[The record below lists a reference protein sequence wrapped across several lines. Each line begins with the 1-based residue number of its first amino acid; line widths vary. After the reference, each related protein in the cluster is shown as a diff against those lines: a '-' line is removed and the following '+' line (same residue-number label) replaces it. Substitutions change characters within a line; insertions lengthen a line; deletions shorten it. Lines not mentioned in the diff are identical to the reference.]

1 MVTFIEK
8 KWIKEEKLQLTFLKK
23 KNSLNK
29 KVIKDIHIIKKRN
42 KNDLIKKFKQR
53 FKINFFTKRIFKIIF
68 LVKSLGISILR
79 KPIKQQNK
87 KYT

>member
-53 FKINFFTKRIFKIIF
+53 FKINFFTKIIFKIIF